1 MHSRLNLRPH
11 PAFESLRGEIEQRL
25 RAVGVLIDQSTFLD
39 VFDYRMRE
47 TLQIAFTLAG
57 AHEGTVWLVDREQTS
72 LVPVFN
78 TGTNPDEFLRRVGRQ
93 PLSAGIISGVFLR
106 DQAHCENAVQ
116 ASSVHDKQVDS
127 AMGLI
132 TTAQIAVPLHFAGEC
147 RGVISCVQ
155 LTSPGS
161 DAPAPTGF
169 PLESLR
175 AVEFGADVLGRLLD
189 HALLN
194 ATLGLSAW

>member
-1 MHSRLNLRPH
+1 MQSRLNLRPH

-47 TLQIAFTLAG
+47 ALQIAFSLAG
-57 AHEGTVWLVDREQTS
+57 AHEGTVWLVDREHTS
-72 LVPVFN
+72 LVPAFN
-78 TGTNPDEFLRRVGRQ
+78 NGADPDEFLKRDGRQ
-93 PLSAGIISGVFLR
+93 PLSSGIISGVFIR

-116 ASSVHDKQVDS
+116 SNAVHDKRVDRV
-127 AMGLI
+127 MGLV

-155 LTSPGS
+155 LTTPGTE
-161 DAPAPTGF
+161 APTPSGF
-169 PLESLR
+169 SLESLR

-194 ATLGLSAW
+194 ATLGLSTQ